1 MLPSITEHVFTACVT
16 CRAVTCV
23 RLVMLVRLWELLGV
37 MDSDRQRRADR
48 LARAA
53 MAGLCT
59 ELPWSPSVFNWG
71 MSCIVGTGY
80 MYDTYYCAI

>member
-1 MLPSITEHVFTACVT
+1 MI
-16 CRAVTCV
+16 CV

-37 MDSDRQRRADR
+37 MDSDKQRRADR

-59 ELPWSPSVFNWG
+59 ELPWSPNFFNWG
-71 MSCIVGTGY
+71 MSCIV
-80 MYDTYYCAI
+80 DTQVTWMTHTTLQSDGNG